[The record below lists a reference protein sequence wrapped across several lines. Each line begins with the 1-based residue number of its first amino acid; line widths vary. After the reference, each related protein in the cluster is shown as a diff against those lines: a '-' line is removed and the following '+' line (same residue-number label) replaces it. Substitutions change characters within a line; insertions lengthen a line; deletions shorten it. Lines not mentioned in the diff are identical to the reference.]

1 MKTSKRIFF
10 LIISIISVFLIG
22 TIGFM
27 LIEKASFF
35 DSLYMTV
42 ITISSV
48 GYADIL
54 ELTSAGR
61 VFNIFLILTGATVV
75 IYNLSS
81 LTSFF
86 VEGELKQYL
95 KGAKFKKMI
104 KNLENHHIIC
114 GSGSTA
120 YKIIE
125 TFIQNN
131 DKFIVIDN
139 NKENLD
145 FLQREFGDKILYIE
159 SNPNRDEIL
168 LEGGIMKAKT
178 LISVL
183 PNDSDNLFV
192 SLSAKSLNEKCVV
205 ITRTMDYNNETKF
218 HKAGADYT
226 ISPNKIVANKI
237 SNIATRKNIFEYLDL
252 ISRSDIDEFGVEFV
266 DIPLLSILVGQQ
278 LKDARIPQLTGLNVI
293 GIETKGKIQMNPMSN
308 TIILANSKLMVFGNE
323 EQILQLKAL
332 VKIEII

>member
-1 MKTSKRIFF
+1 MKTSKKVVY
-10 LIISIISVFLIG
+10 LILSIISVFLIG
-22 TIGFM
+22 TTGFM

-48 GYADIL
+48 GYEDIL
-54 ELTSAGR
+54 KLTPMGR

-75 IYNLSS
+75 LYNLSS
-81 LTSFF
+81 LTSFL
-86 VEGELKQYL
+86 VEGELKEYL
-95 KGAKFKKMI
+95 RGAKFKKMI
-104 KNLENHHIIC
+104 KNLESHHIIC
-114 GSGSTA
+114 GSGTTA
-120 YKIIE
+120 YKIVE
-125 TFIQNN
+125 NFIGNN
-131 DKFIVIDN
+131 EKFIVIDT

-145 FLQREFGDKILYIE
+145 FLQREFGDKVLYIE

-168 LEGGIMKAKT
+168 IEAGIKRAKT

-192 SLSAKSLNEKCVV
+192 SLSAKSLNDRCVV

-226 ISPNKIVANKI
+226 ISPTKIAANKI

-252 ISRSDIDEFGVEFV
+252 ISKNDIDDFGVEFV
-266 DIPLLSILVGQQ
+266 DVPEHSILVGQE
-278 LKDARIPQLTGLNVI
+278 LKEAKIPQLTGLNVI
-293 GIETKGKIQMNPMSN
+293 GIELNGKIQMNPMSN
-308 TIILANSKLMVFGNE
+308 TIISANSKLLVFGNE
-323 EQILQLKAL
+323 EQTMQLKAL
-332 VKIEII
+332 VQIEI